1 MRVILGLLTL
11 ICFLLLSVKYPLRK
25 LGLHKLNGALMKLH
39 EPASAGLLLA
49 GLVLLDSDLVHLI
62 LCVRLFGQRGLLLLL
77 SGLGVFI
84 MCFVIIAACHMMKEP
99 KQKMRWHRILS
110 LITAILIAIHMA
122 AYWM

>member
-1 MRVILGLLTL
+1 MRIVLGVLTL
-11 ICFLLLSVKYPLRK
+11 VCFLLLAVKYPLRK
-25 LGLHKLNGALMKLH
+25 LGLHKLNSALMKLH

-49 GLVLLDSDLVHLI
+49 GLIHLI
-62 LCVRLFGQRGLLLLL
+62 LCLRLFGQQSLLLPL
-77 SGLGVFI
+77 SGLAAFI

-110 LITAILIAIHMA
+110 LITVILIAIHMA

>member
-1 MRVILGLLTL
+1 MRIVLGLLAL
-11 ICFLLLSVKYPLRK
+11 VCFLLLAVKYPLHK

-39 EPASAGLLLA
+39 EPASAGLLL
-49 GLVLLDSDLVHLI
+49 GGLVHLI
-62 LCVRLFGQRGLLLLL
+62 LCFRLFGLGNLLLPL
-77 SGLGVFI
+77 SGLAVFI

>member
-1 MRVILGLLTL
+1 MRIILGVITL
-11 ICFLLLSVKYPLRK
+11 VCFLLLAVKYPLRK

-49 GLVLLDSDLVHLI
+49 GLVHLI
-62 LCVRLFGQRGLLLLL
+62 LCFRFFRQGSLLLPL
-77 SGLGVFI
+77 SGLAVFV

-99 KQKMRWHRILS
+99 KQKMHWHRILS
-110 LITAILIAIHMA
+110 LITVILIAIHMA

>member
-1 MRVILGLLTL
+1 MRVILGLLGL
-11 ICFLLLSVKYPLRK
+11 VCFLLLAVKYPLRK
-25 LGLHKLNGALMKLH
+25 LGLHKLNGKLMKLH

-49 GLVLLDSDLVHLI
+49 GLVHLI
-62 LCVRLFGQRGLLLLL
+62 LCFRFFRLGSLLLPL
-77 SGLGVFI
+77 SGLAVFV

-110 LITAILIAIHMA
+110 LVTAILLATHMA

>member
-49 GLVLLDSDLVHLI
+49 GLVHLI

>member
-1 MRVILGLLTL
+1 MRIVLGLLAL
-11 ICFLLLSVKYPLRK
+11 VCFLLLAVKYPLRK

-49 GLVLLDSDLVHLI
+49 GLVYLI
-62 LCVRLFGQRGLLLLL
+62 LCLRLFGQRNLLLPL
-77 SGLGVFI
+77 SGLAVFI

-110 LITAILIAIHMA
+110 LITVILIAIHMA